1 MADALLWLYGVAF
14 EELRRAI
21 ACDCKERAELLGFM
35 WSHGFRLLE
44 MRQSLAHHISMSEAH
59 SAVADA
65 RRQQLAAQ
73 QRMRWAAQWDLEVL
87 PMWSQSALQRTAESP
102 DWAHS

>member
-1 MADALLWLYGVAF
+1 MQLGEKGGRLLCKGHDVLLDAQQAMPEMTDALLWLYGVAF

-44 MRQSLAHHISMSEAH
+44 MRQSLAHHIGMLDAH
-59 SAVADA
+59 SAVTDA
-65 RRQQLAAQ
+65 RQQQLAAQ
-73 QRMRWAAQWDLEVL
+73 QRMR
-87 PMWSQSALQRTAESP
+87 
-102 DWAHS
+102 

>member
-1 MADALLWLYGVAF
+1 MPEMANALLWLYGVAF

-35 WSHGFRLLE
+35 WNHGFRLLE
-44 MRQSLAHHISMSEAH
+44 MRQSLAHHIGMMDAQNE
-59 SAVADA
+59 VADA

-73 QRMRWAAQWDLEVL
+73 QRMR
-87 PMWSQSALQRTAESP
+87 
-102 DWAHS
+102 